1 MPFLLKFAA
10 LVDRVSELFGKLVIW
25 LVLASVLI
33 SAANAVVRKA
43 LNYSSNA
50 YLEIQWYLFA
60 AVFMLGG
67 GFVLLKNGHVRIDF
81 IASRLS
87 ARANAIIDVLG
98 LLLLVVPFSILMID
112 LSWPLFHQA
121 WVSGEMSQNVGGLI
135 RWPVLVLIP
144 LGFALLALQALAEL
158 VKRVAFLTGHRR
170 SPMSVEPHEKSEQE
184 RLLEELQAEAEAHA
198 ARPAGDETAR

>member
-87 ARANAIIDVLG
+87 ARANAIVDLLG

-158 VKRVAFLTGHRR
+158 IKRVAFLTGHRS

-198 ARPAGDETAR
+198 ARPAGDETVR